1 MPTGFKKAL
10 KKPFTAQKKRLDSF
24 LSRRPH
30 RSFRMTRRRDYV
42 RPLELPGNISFTAEV
57 TKTVWK
63 YKKIFSL
70 LVVVYVV
77 LYAVLV
83 GLQSQESYASFS
95 DTITELG
102 GDMFEGALGA
112 VGQASLLFVSSISA
126 GVNSEATE
134 AQQIFSVFIFL
145 LTWLTTVWLLRN
157 LLAGHKVKLRD
168 GLYNSGSPF
177 LSTLLITFLIGVQL
191 VPVAL
196 AVIGYSAALSSGLL
210 AGGAASML
218 FWIGAALL
226 CVLSLYWITSTL
238 FALVIVTLP
247 GMYPYQAIKTAG
259 DIMVGRR
266 VKILLRWVWMMLAVV
281 VSGLVVM
288 IPIVLLDMWLKSIW
302 PVISGVPIVPAA
314 TIVFVA
320 CAVVWMA
327 TYVYLLYRKV
337 VDYVPAK

>member
-1 MPTGFKKAL
+1 MPTSFKKTL
-10 KKPFTAQKKRLDSF
+10 KETFATQKKRFDSF

-30 RSFRMTRRRDYV
+30 RSFRLTRRRDYV
-42 RPLELPGNISFTAEV
+42 RPLELPDNFSFTAEV

-63 YKKIFSL
+63 YKNTFLL
-70 LVVVYVV
+70 LVAIYVA

-83 GLQSQESYASFS
+83 GLQSQESYAAFG
-95 DTITELG
+95 DTISELG

-112 VGQASLLFVSSISA
+112 VGQASILFVSAISA
-126 GVNSEATE
+126 GVSSNATE

-177 LSTLLITFLIGVQL
+177 FSTLLIAFLIGVQL
-191 VPVAL
+191 IPVAI
-196 AVIGYSAALSSGLL
+196 AIIAYSAALSSGLL
-210 AGGAASML
+210 EGGAASML

-238 FALVIVTLP
+238 FALIIVTLP

-266 VKILLRWVWMMLAVV
+266 IKILLRWIWMALVV
-281 VSGLVVM
+281 VVTGLVIMV
-288 IPIVLLDMWLKSIW
+288 PIVLLDMWLKSIW
-302 PVISGVPIVPAA
+302 PAISGVPIVPVV
-314 TIVFVA
+314 TIIFVA
-320 CAVVWMA
+320 CAVVWVT

-337 VDYVPAK
+337 VDYVPEK